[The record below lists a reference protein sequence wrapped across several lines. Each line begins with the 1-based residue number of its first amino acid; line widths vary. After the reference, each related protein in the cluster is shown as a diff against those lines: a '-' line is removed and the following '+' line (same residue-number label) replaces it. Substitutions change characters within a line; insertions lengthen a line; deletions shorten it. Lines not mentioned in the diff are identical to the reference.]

1 MAVVCPFKPG
11 SYIIEEAYI
20 VSANSLDAGVEISDS
35 VLDVLLDPR
44 GNTLVD
50 GHGLVH
56 NVSLV
61 NLLENYQEFDIVMN
75 MGENFCFYLRRPVIN
90 AGKVFTPGVK
100 SILRF
105 TPGDSF
111 EHISDERFYKIKERL
126 HLF

>member
-1 MAVVCPFKPG
+1 MSSECPFKPG

-20 VSANSLDAGVEISDS
+20 VSADSLDAGVEITDS

-44 GNTLVD
+44 GNAFVD

-75 MGENFCFYLRRPVIN
+75 MGEGFCFYLRRPVIN
-90 AGKVFTPGVK
+90 AGKIFTPGVK

-111 EHISDERFYKIKERL
+111 DSISDEKFYEIKEKL
-126 HLF
+126 CLF